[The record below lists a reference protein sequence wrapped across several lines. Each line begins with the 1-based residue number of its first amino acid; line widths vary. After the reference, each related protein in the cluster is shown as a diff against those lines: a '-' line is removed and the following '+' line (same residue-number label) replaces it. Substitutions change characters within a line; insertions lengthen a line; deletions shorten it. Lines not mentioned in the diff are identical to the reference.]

1 MAFVR
6 VTVNARRTGYDTS
19 IWAVSTAGGEET
31 HRLTTGT
38 RDSQPR
44 WSPDGKYLA
53 FVHQTVN
60 PRLTS
65 EAAKV
70 LKAFYMSL
78 RDKYGDDDSIP
89 ITMRQLESL
98 IRLSQA
104 RARLERRE
112 EVTVQDA
119 EDIVDLMKE
128 SLYEVLADDM
138 GYVDFQRNTGNSRSK
153 QTKQFIAALTRE
165 AERRSSALFSI
176 RVGAVGCVDDRP

>member
-1 MAFVR
+1 M
-6 VTVNARRTGYDTS
+6 
-19 IWAVSTAGGEET
+19 EEENPSLA
-31 HRLTTGT
+31 HRL
-38 RDSQPR
+38 RQHASLASDPIPVVLLR
-44 WSPDGKYLA
+44 KYLA

-78 RDKYGDDDSIP
+78 RDKYGDGDSIP

-176 RVGAVGCVDDRP
+176 RVGAVGCVDART

>member
-1 MAFVR
+1 MEEE
-6 VTVNARRTGYDTS
+6 NPSLARRLRQHASLASDP
-19 IWAVSTAGGEET
+19 IPVVLL
-31 HRLTTGT
+31 R
-38 RDSQPR
+38 
-44 WSPDGKYLA
+44 KYLA

-70 LKAFYMSL
+70 LYMSL

-176 RVGAVGCVDDRP
+176 RVGAVGCVDART